1 MNKAKP
7 YIPTKFPP
15 NDLKLEPFIQKIGKA
30 NREIALFDGILQ
42 GLPNPDI
49 LLAPLTTNEAVLS
62 SRIEG
67 TQANFEDVLQEE
79 TGITP
84 KNISD
89 SLKSDIKEVLNY
101 KKALI
106 YGTEEVKNR
115 PLSLSLIKEL
125 HKILLTGVR
134 GRFRLL
140 GEFRKTQNWI
150 GTSETPINKAR
161 YIPPDPIILLEHLEY
176 WEAFLKR
183 DDFPDKIV
191 QLGLLHAQFE
201 ILHPFEDG
209 NGRVGRL
216 IIPLFLYWKG
226 LISRP
231 SFYLSEYLEKNR
243 DEYYDRLLMITKNN
257 DWSKWIDFFL
267 TAIIEQAK
275 ININKAQKLLNLYN
289 EMKDKFIQLTKSQ
302 YAIPALDAFFKQPML
317 NTANFIQIT
326 GIPNRMTANNIL
338 KSLIEAGLINLH
350 KPSEGRK
357 PAEYAF
363 NSIIDIIKGK
373 EDADFV

>member
-1 MNKAKP
+1 MSKSKP
-7 YIPTKFPP
+7 YIPAEFPP
-15 NDLKLEPFIQKIGKA
+15 KDLSLEPFIKKIGEA
-30 NREIALFDGILQ
+30 NRGVALFDGILRA
-42 GLPNPDI
+42 LPNPDI

-67 TQANFEDVLQEE
+67 TQASLEDVLQEE
-79 TGITP
+79 AGITP

-106 YGTEEVKNR
+106 YGTEEIERR

-125 HKILLTGVR
+125 HKILLTDVR
-134 GRFRLL
+134 GRNRLL

-150 GTSETPINKAR
+150 GTPGTPIENAR
-161 YIPPDPIILLEHLEY
+161 FIPPDPIILPEHLEY
-176 WEAFLKR
+176 WKRFLKS
-183 DDFPDKIV
+183 DDYPDKIV

-231 SFYLSEYLEKNR
+231 SFYLSEYFEKNR
-243 DEYYDRLLMITKNN
+243 TEYYDRLLMITKDG
-257 DWSKWIDFFL
+257 DWSGWIDFFL
-267 TAIIEQAK
+267 TAVIQQAK
-275 ININKAQKLLNLYN
+275 INIDKAQKLLNLYN
-289 EMKDKFIQLTKSQ
+289 EMKDRFIQATKSQ
-302 YAIPALDAFFKQPML
+302 YAIPALDAFFRQPII
-317 NTANFIQIT
+317 NTANFIQMT
-326 GIPNRMTANNIL
+326 GIPNRITANNVL
-338 KSLIEAGLINLH
+338 KSLIEAGLISLH
-350 KPSEGRK
+350 KPSEGRRS
-357 PAEYAF
+357 AEYTF
-363 NSIIDIIKGK
+363 NSIINIIESGDIY
-373 EDADFV
+373 

>member
-1 MNKAKP
+1 MIKGKP
-7 YIPTKFPP
+7 FIPAKFPP
-15 NDLKLEPFIQKIGKA
+15 KDLKLEPFIKKIVES
-30 NREIALFDGILQ
+30 NRGIALFDGILR

-67 TQANFEDVLQEE
+67 TQATFENVIQEE
-79 TGITP
+79 AGITP
-84 KNISD
+84 KNIPD

-106 YGTEEVKNR
+106 YGAEEIERR
-115 PLSLSLIKEL
+115 PLSLSLVKEL

-134 GRFRLL
+134 GRNRLL
-140 GEFRKTQNWI
+140 GEFRRMQNWI
-150 GTSETPINKAR
+150 GTLGTPIDKAR
-161 YIPPDPIILLEHLEY
+161 YIPPDLIILPEHLEY

-183 DDFPDKIV
+183 DDFPDKVV

-231 SFYLSEYLEKNR
+231 SFYLSKYLEKNR
-243 DEYYDRLLMITKNN
+243 DDYYDKLLMITKDG
-257 DWSKWIDFFL
+257 DWSGWIDFFL
-267 TAIIEQAK
+267 TAIIEQSK
-275 ININKAQKLLNLYN
+275 ENINKAQKLLNLYN
-289 EMKDKFIQLTKSQ
+289 EMIDKFRQATKSQ
-302 YAIPALDAFFKQPML
+302 YAIPALDAFFRQP
-317 NTANFIQIT
+317 IIT
-326 GIPNRMTANNIL
+326 TTQFKEAIGAPKKSSSNEIL
-338 KSLIEAGLINLH
+338 KMLEKSGLIRLYEMAGGN
-350 KPSEGRK
+350 K
-357 PAEYAF
+357 PAKYAF
-363 NSIIDIIKGK
+363 IKILEIVG
-373 EDADFV
+373 EAEI

>member
-7 YIPTKFPP
+7 YIPGKFPP
-15 NDLKLEPFIQKIGKA
+15 KDLKLEPFIKKIVEA
-30 NREIALFDGILQ
+30 NRGIALFDGILQ

-67 TQANFEDVLQEE
+67 TQATFEDVLQEE
-79 TGITP
+79 AGITP

-89 SLKSDIKEVLNY
+89 SLKSDIIEVLNY

-115 PLSLSLIKEL
+115 RLSLSLMKEL

-150 GTSETPINKAR
+150 GTSGTPIEKAR
-161 YIPPDPIILLEHLEY
+161 YIPPDPIILPEHLEY
-176 WEAFLKR
+176 WEDFLKTN
-183 DDFPDKIV
+183 DYPDKIV

-216 IIPLFLYWKG
+216 IIPLLLYWKG

-231 SFYLSEYLEKNR
+231 SFYLSEYLERNR

-257 DWSKWIDFFL
+257 DWSGWVDFFL
-267 TAIIEQAK
+267 TTVIQQAN
-275 ININKAQKLLNLYN
+275 INIDKAQKLLNLYS
-289 EMKDKFIQLTKSQ
+289 EMKDKFIQATKSQ
-302 YAIPALDAFFKQPML
+302 YAILALDAFFRQP
-317 NTANFIQIT
+317 IIT
-326 GIPNRMTANNIL
+326 TTKFKEAIGAPKKSSSNEIL
-338 KSLIEAGLINLH
+338 KMLEKSDLIRLYEIA
-350 KPSEGRK
+350 EGNK
-357 PAEYAF
+357 PAKYAF
-363 NSIIDIIKGK
+363 IKILEIVG
-373 EDADFV
+373 ETEI

>member
-7 YIPTKFPP
+7 YIPGKFPP
-15 NDLKLEPFIQKIGKA
+15 KDLKLEPFIKKIVEA
-30 NREIALFDGILQ
+30 NRGIALFDGILQ

-67 TQANFEDVLQEE
+67 TQATFEDVLQEE
-79 TGITP
+79 AGITP

-89 SLKSDIKEVLNY
+89 SLKSDIIEVLNY

-115 PLSLSLIKEL
+115 PLSLSLMKEL

-150 GTSETPINKAR
+150 GTSGTPIEKAR
-161 YIPPDPIILLEHLEY
+161 YIPPDPIILPEHLEY
-176 WEAFLKR
+176 WEDFLKTN
-183 DDFPDKIV
+183 DYPDKIV

-216 IIPLFLYWKG
+216 IIPLLLYWKG

-231 SFYLSEYLEKNR
+231 SFYLSEYLERNR

-257 DWSKWIDFFL
+257 DWSGWVDFFL
-267 TAIIEQAK
+267 TTVIQQAN
-275 ININKAQKLLNLYN
+275 INIDKAQKLLNLYS
-289 EMKDKFIQLTKSQ
+289 EMKDKFIQATKSQ
-302 YAIPALDAFFKQPML
+302 YAILALDAFFRQP
-317 NTANFIQIT
+317 IIT
-326 GIPNRMTANNIL
+326 TTKFKEAIGAPKKSSSNEIL
-338 KSLIEAGLINLH
+338 KMLEKSQLIRLYEMA
-350 KPSEGRK
+350 EGNK
-357 PAEYAF
+357 PAKYAF
-363 NSIIDIIKGK
+363 IKIL
-373 EDADFV
+373 EIVEEAEI

>member
-1 MNKAKP
+1 MSKAKP
-7 YIPTKFPP
+7 YIPPDFPP
-15 NDLKLEPFIQKIGKA
+15 KDLKLEPFIQKIVEA
-30 NREIALFDGILQ
+30 NRGIALFDGILRA
-42 GLPNPDI
+42 LPNPDI
-49 LLAPLTTNEAVLS
+49 LLAPLMTNEAVLS

-67 TQANFEDVLQEE
+67 TQATFEDVLQEE
-79 TGITP
+79 AGITP
-84 KNISD
+84 KGISD
-89 SLKSDIKEVLNY
+89 FERNDRKEVLNY
-101 KKALI
+101 KKALLS
-106 YGTEEVKNR
+106 GAEEVERR
-115 PLSLSLIKEL
+115 PLSLSLIKGL

-134 GRFRLL
+134 GERRFI

-150 GTSETPINKAR
+150 GSPGSSIENAR
-161 YIPPDPIILLEHLEY
+161 YIPPDPIVLPEHLEY
-176 WEAFLKR
+176 WETFLKR

-231 SFYLSEYLEKNR
+231 SFYLSEFLEKNR
-243 DEYYDRLLMITKNN
+243 TEYYDKLLIITKNN
-257 DWSKWIDFFL
+257 DWSGWIDFFL
-267 TAIIEQAK
+267 IAVIEQAK
-275 ININKAQKLLNLYN
+275 TNISKAQKLLNLYN
-289 EMKDKFIQLTKSQ
+289 EMKDKFIQATKSQ
-302 YAIPALDAFFKQPML
+302 YAISALDAFFRQPIL

-338 KSLIEAGLINLH
+338 KSLIEAELITLH

-357 PAEYAF
+357 PAEYVF
-363 NSIIDIIKGK
+363 SSIIDIV
-373 EDADFV
+373 ES

>member
-7 YIPTKFPP
+7 YIPGKFPP
-15 NDLKLEPFIQKIGKA
+15 KDLKLEPFIKKIVEA
-30 NREIALFDGILQ
+30 NRGIALFDGILQ

-67 TQANFEDVLQEE
+67 TQATFEDVLQEE
-79 TGITP
+79 AGITP

-89 SLKSDIKEVLNY
+89 SLKSDIIEVLNY

-115 PLSLSLIKEL
+115 PLSLSLMKEL

-150 GTSETPINKAR
+150 GTSGTPIEKAR
-161 YIPPDPIILLEHLEY
+161 YIPPDPIILPEHLEY
-176 WEAFLKR
+176 WEDFLKTN
-183 DDFPDKIV
+183 DYPDKIV

-216 IIPLFLYWKG
+216 IIPLLLYWKG

-231 SFYLSEYLEKNR
+231 SFYLSEYLERNR

-257 DWSKWIDFFL
+257 DWSGWVDFFL
-267 TAIIEQAK
+267 TTVIQQAN
-275 ININKAQKLLNLYN
+275 INIDKAQKLLNLYS
-289 EMKDKFIQLTKSQ
+289 EMKDKFIQATKSQ
-302 YAIPALDAFFKQPML
+302 YAILALDAFFRQP
-317 NTANFIQIT
+317 IIT
-326 GIPNRMTANNIL
+326 TTKFKEAIGAPKKSSSNEIL
-338 KSLIEAGLINLH
+338 KMLEKSDLIRLYEIA
-350 KPSEGRK
+350 EGNK
-357 PAEYAF
+357 PAKYAF
-363 NSIIDIIKGK
+363 IKILEIVG
-373 EDADFV
+373 ETEI